1 MESRVTDTCML
12 QLSIGACLHV
22 KRFYNFC
29 SDMNDPFDGVYQI
42 KRSSAAAYL
51 MQIKWLIANQPYG
64 EKVKFDTT
72 GLAPE
77 FDGNEV
83 YEIGKGAT
91 KVEQAKPSDAVV
103 TYAKSE
109 TSSPSVMAPTPGPA
123 VATLKE
129 TTVVTDYIPN
139 RASKKILS
147 QGQNE
152 ASQEEMMNQFQS
164 LGGFGGEESAS
175 GPAVTVPRKNTQNGA
190 TNRQEISMQYFRKA
204 GGFGGE

>member
-1 MESRVTDTCML
+1 
-12 QLSIGACLHV
+12 
-22 KRFYNFC
+22 
-29 SDMNDPFDGVYQI
+29 MNDPFDGVYQI

-51 MQIKWLIANQPYG
+51 MQIKWLIANQLYG

-72 GLAPE
+72 GLAPV

-91 KVEQAKPSDAVV
+91 KVEQAKPPSDAVV
-103 TYAKSE
+103 TNAKSE
-109 TSSPSVMAPTPGPA
+109 TSTPSVMAPSPGPE
-123 VATLKE
+123 VATPKE
-129 TTVVTDYIPN
+129 TAVVTDYIPD
-139 RASKKILS
+139 RASTKILS

-175 GPAVTVPRKNTQNGA
+175 GPGVTVPRKNTKNGA